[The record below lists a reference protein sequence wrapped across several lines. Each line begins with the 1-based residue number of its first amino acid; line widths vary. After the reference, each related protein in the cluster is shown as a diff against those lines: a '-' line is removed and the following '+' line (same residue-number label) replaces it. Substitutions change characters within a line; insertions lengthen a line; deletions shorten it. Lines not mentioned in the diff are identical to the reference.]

1 MLLATPAGES
11 VDEFSFS
18 SSQRTLSKERSSL
31 LATNVE
37 QITVVRMFI
46 RSFGLT
52 FKHVDDWMGKQL
64 AEEAAEVSQKK
75 LKHQ

>member
-1 MLLATPAGES
+1 
-11 VDEFSFS
+11 
-18 SSQRTLSKERSSL
+18 L